1 MKRLYSILCL
11 AILFGVYSNQ
21 ALNADSWV
29 SNGPYGGV
37 ITSIAVDPQ
46 DSQTIYVTTFGGGVF
61 KTINGGVSWDPVN
74 EGLAS
79 LDIRCLFI
87 TPDNSGHLY
96 LASAEGIYHSLDGG
110 ANWQKKDR
118 GLGTPD
124 VRFIALARTNPEL
137 LYAAG
142 YNGVYKS
149 EDSGNNWSLSLNTP
163 DVRSIAIDPRNP
175 EIVYAATWGGIYKTI
190 SGGTKWD
197 KLNGELSR
205 DKVWSVTIDP
215 LDSKTV
221 YIGLDKG
228 GIYKTSDG
236 GENWTSQN
244 LGLTDND
251 IRCLVIDITAG
262 VEYVGTFGGGVY
274 KRQRGKETWQPI
286 NTGLSNTKVRSLSL
300 DSDFIYV
307 GTNGGGIFKSNNGG
321 LSWEEINK
329 GITNTYVQALTA
341 GDGGILYA
349 GIDFGG
355 GVYKSS
361 DGGKSWEARS
371 EGIMNNTLEDL
382 LAVPDNT
389 EVVYAGTYSQG
400 AFRTLNGGGE
410 WSQINEGLLDLSV
423 WSLAASSTTLYAG
436 TGGKGVFA
444 STNGGNNWNPANQGM
459 DGAGIHALAVDPGD
473 EKIIYAGGF
482 SGVFRS
488 DDGGATWTGKNTGLS
503 NTDVRALDITSDGIL
518 YLGTYGG
525 GVFQSSDRGET
536 WKEINTGLSKRSIL
550 SLAIDQDNERTIYA
564 GTYEGGV
571 FRSQDGGI
579 AWTQLTQDGLVSPS
593 IMSLVVSGGRVFAG
607 TRGGGVVEYVETP
620 ADSTPP
626 GAIIDLTAADP
637 TLHTI
642 TLAWTAPGD
651 DDRVGQAAAYDL
663 RYSTSRAAIET
674 WTEATQVE
682 DEPTPRVSGAAEVF
696 VVAGLDPETTYYFA
710 IKTLD
715 EAENV
720 SLRSNIASE
729 TTLRLADTTS
739 PCRITDLIA
748 GNPTTHSVTL
758 SWTAPGDDCQE
769 GQASCYDIRYSTSL
783 INEDNWAAAIQVE
796 DNPRPA
802 LPGSK
807 EAFGVEGLDPRT
819 LYYFALKACDEEG
832 NLSPLS
838 NVVSET
844 TLGANRPPQVTLT
857 YPVGG
862 EILRGVAEICWQA
875 TDPDGDDLSIDLFVK
890 RYSDLSWM
898 GLALGKANNGECYP
912 WDTTSFKDGEDYLI
926 KVAAND
932 GQLSG
937 EDHTQTTFAISN
949 QPPIIGPA
957 ADLRD
962 ALVYPVPYQPSE
974 AYNGALKFIHLTE
987 TSRVGIYTLTGE
999 LVRKL
1004 PKRDLGPIPYANAYG
1019 LTWDSFNQWGEAA
1032 AAGIYIYVIA
1042 DEAGHQ
1048 KTGKFSLLR

>member
-11 AILFGVYSNQ
+11 AILFGAYPEQ

-46 DSQTIYVTTFGGGVF
+46 NSQTIYVTTFGGGVF
-61 KTINGGVSWDPVN
+61 KTINGGASWDPAN
-74 EGLAS
+74 EGLGS
-79 LDIRCLFI
+79 LDIRCLI
-87 TPDNSGHLY
+87 INPDNSGHLY
-96 LASAEGIYHSLDGG
+96 LASADGIYQSLDGG

-124 VRFIALARTNPEL
+124 VRFIALAQTNPEL

-142 YNGVYKS
+142 YNGVYRS
-149 EDSGNNWSLSLNTP
+149 EDNGNNWSLSLSAP
-163 DVRSIAIDPRNP
+163 DVRSIAIDPGNP
-175 EIVYAATWGGIYKTI
+175 DIVYAATWGGIYKTGN
-190 SGGTKWD
+190 GGAEWA
-197 KLNGELSR
+197 KLNGELGR
-205 DKVWSVTIDP
+205 GKVWSVTIDP

-221 YIGLDKG
+221 YIGLDKE
-228 GIYKTSDG
+228 GIYKSSDG
-236 GENWTSQN
+236 GENWTPQN

-262 VEYVGTFGGGVY
+262 IEYVGTFGGGVH
-274 KRQRGKETWQPI
+274 KRQRGEETWQPI
-286 NTGLSNTKVRSLSL
+286 NVGLSNTKIRSLSL

-307 GTNGGGIFKSNNGG
+307 GTNGGGIFKSNTDR
-321 LSWEEINK
+321 LSWEEANE

-341 GDGGILYA
+341 GNGGILYA

-361 DGGKSWEARS
+361 DGGESWEARS
-371 EGIMNNTLEDL
+371 EGIMNNTLQDL
-382 LAVPDNT
+382 LVASDNP

-400 AFRTLNGGGE
+400 AFRTLNGGGK

-444 STNGGNNWNPANQGM
+444 SADKGDNWNPANHGM
-459 DGAGIHALAVDPGD
+459 DRAGIHALAVDPGD

-482 SGVFRS
+482 SGLFRS
-488 DDGGATWTGKNTGLS
+488 DDGGTTWTGKNTGLS
-503 NTDVRALDITSDGIL
+503 NTDVRALGITSNGIL

-525 GVFQSSDRGET
+525 GVFKSSDRGEI
-536 WKEINTGLSKRSIL
+536 WEEVNAGLSKRSIL

-571 FRSQDGGI
+571 FRSQDGG
-579 AWTQLTQDGLVSPS
+579 ATWTQLTQDGLVSPS

-607 TRGGGVVEYVETP
+607 TRGGGVVEYLETP
-620 ADSTPP
+620 ADSISP
-626 GAIIDLTAADP
+626 GAVIDLTAFEP

-651 DDRVGQAAAYDL
+651 DNGVGQAAAYDI
-663 RYSTSRAAIET
+663 RYSTSRAAVET
-674 WTEATQVE
+674 WTEANQIE
-682 DEPTPRVSGAAEVF
+682 NEPTPKASGSTETL
-696 VVAGLDPETTYYFA
+696 VVTGLDPETTYYFA

-715 EAENV
+715 EEENV

-729 TTLRLADTTS
+729 TTLRLADTNP
-739 PCRITDLIA
+739 PCQITDLVA
-748 GNPTTHSVTL
+748 GNPTTYRVTL

-769 GQASCYDIRYSTSL
+769 GQASCYDIRYSTSS
-783 INEDNWAAAIQVE
+783 ITEDNWLAATQVE
-796 DNPRPA
+796 TPPIPVS
-802 LPGSK
+802 PGSK
-807 EAFGVEGLDPRT
+807 ETFVVNGLNPQT
-819 LYYFALKACDEEG
+819 LYYFAIKACDEEG

-838 NVVSET
+838 NVASET
-844 TLGANRPPQVTLT
+844 TLGANHPPQVTIT
-857 YPVGG
+857 YPTGG
-862 EILRGVAEICWQA
+862 EILSGVTEICWQA
-875 TDPDGDDLSIDLFVK
+875 TDPDGDELTIDLFVK
-890 RYSDLSWM
+890 RYSDLSWTV
-898 GLALGKANNGECYP
+898 LAFGEANNGKCYP
-912 WDTTSFKDGEDYLI
+912 WDTTAFEDGEDYLI

-932 GQLSG
+932 GELSG
-937 EDHTQTTFAISN
+937 EDQTQTTFAISN
-949 QPPIIGPA
+949 QPPIGPA
-957 ADLRD
+957 TDLRD
-962 ALVYPVPYQPSE
+962 ALVYPVPYCPGE

-987 TSRVGIYTLTGE
+987 TSWVGIYTITGE

-1004 PKRDLGPIPYANAYG
+1004 PKRNLGRIPYANAYG
-1019 LTWDSFNQWGEAA
+1019 LIWDSFNQWGEPA
-1032 AAGIYIYVIA
+1032 AAGMYIYVIA

-1048 KTGKFSLLR
+1048 KIGKFSLLR